1 MRFAIITS
9 DAKLDSCQL
18 LAAEATSRGHQWVVL
33 ELLRLAVR
41 TSHPTL
47 LHDGQPVAPPDAAIV
62 RLGAILP
69 GLVEASGR
77 ALEQQGVVL
86 LDGVDALR
94 AAQHKMTTLQKLS
107 AAGLPIPQSELVR
120 DLDQLEAAIE
130 RVGGVPVVI
139 KPMSGSQGR
148 GVILAEKIS
157 TAVSMMESV
166 LFQSREF
173 IVQRYIECGGQDTRI
188 LVIDG
193 QVVAA
198 MQRTAP
204 EGDFR
209 SNLHRGG
216 RAIGIEPS
224 DDMKS
229 LALEASH
236 HMGLRCAG
244 VDLIEQDGQYR
255 VLEVNGSPGLQGI
268 ASATGVDVA
277 RHWIDA
283 LEKAVEAEDPGKV
296 TGELTLAN

>member
-9 DAKLDSCQL
+9 DPGLESCQL
-18 LAAEATSRGHQWVVL
+18 LAAEATSRGHQWVDL

-41 TSHPTL
+41 TTQPTL
-47 LHDGQPVAPPDAAIV
+47 LHDGLEVGPLDAVII
-62 RLGAILP
+62 RLGALFP
-69 GLVEASGR
+69 GLVEAAGR
-77 ALEQQGVVL
+77 ALEQQRVAL
-86 LDGVDALR
+86 LDGVDSLL
-94 AAQHKMTTLQKLS
+94 AAQDKMTTLQKLS
-107 AAGLPIPQSELVR
+107 AAGLPVPQSELVR

-130 RVGGVPVVI
+130 RVGGAPVVI

-148 GVILAEKIS
+148 GVILAERAS

-204 EGDFR
+204 AGDFR

-216 RAIGIEPS
+216 SAIGIEPS

-244 VDLIEQDGQYR
+244 VDLIESDGQYL

-268 ASATGVDVA
+268 VRTTGVDVA
-277 RHWIDA
+277 SHWIDA
-283 LEKAVEAEDPGKV
+283 LEKAVEDPTADTMRRNREQV
-296 TGELTLAN
+296 

>member
-9 DAKLDSCQL
+9 DPGLESCQL
-18 LAAEATSRGHQWVVL
+18 LAAEATSRGHQWVDL

-41 TSHPTL
+41 TTQPTL
-47 LHDGQPVAPPDAAIV
+47 LHDGLEVGHLDAVII
-62 RLGAILP
+62 RLGARFP
-69 GLVEASGR
+69 GLVEAAGR
-77 ALEQQGVVL
+77 ALEHQRVAL
-86 LDGVDALR
+86 LDGVESLL
-94 AAQHKMTTLQKLS
+94 AAQDKMTTLQKLS
-107 AAGLPIPQSELVR
+107 AAGLPVPQSELVR

-130 RVGGVPVVI
+130 RVGGAPVVI
-139 KPMSGSQGR
+139 KPLSGSQGR
-148 GVILAEKIS
+148 GVILAERAS

-173 IVQRYIECGGQDTRI
+173 IVQQYIECGGQDTRI

-204 EGDFR
+204 AGDFR

-216 RAIGIEPS
+216 SAIGIEPS
-224 DDMKS
+224 NDMKS

-244 VDLIEQDGQYR
+244 VDLIEEDGQYL

-268 ASATGVDVA
+268 ARTTGVDVA
-277 RHWIDA
+277 SHWIDA
-283 LEKAVEAEDPGKV
+283 LERTVEDSTVDTEGRSREQV
-296 TGELTLAN
+296 